1 MGTYCSKKGEL
12 KQHTTTQGDYRHRE
26 ETNLQAFQLKL
37 LDESSQS
44 DQAEINKVFGFYEVM
59 VQREPENADW
69 LAKMGHCLYAK
80 ERIDEAEG
88 YFRKAVALMKDGDGK
103 IDYILGEIAQGKGE
117 VEEAKEWYKKAV
129 AKDSK
134 SAKVYVKLGE
144 LSIEEKDYGTALGW
158 FQKGCELDAA
168 DAEARSGLGACLLYM
183 GKVPEAIKQLQ
194 AAISLN
200 PVFAKAHNNLAN
212 AYRQQGLLPGAIKH
226 YILAIENS
234 PKRTL
239 STGNF
244 PSAHLNL
251 AAAYFDA
258 EDVAAALRH
267 FEEAM
272 HGGSNIHKVMV
283 AKGYHLLFKHPRI
296 RDGIELYLRQ
306 RYVAARDTLAEVRL
320 QDKKN
325 MIVTYYLAICCWK
338 LREEDAAVALFAQ
351 VIKLG
356 QLQVNAE
363 RHFLRGFTRRAEKQL
378 AAIEGNIDEEENEAS
393 SVLNYSEIMSESPQ
407 SGRVLS
413 TALV

>member
-1 MGTYCSKKGEL
+1 MGTYCSKKGEP

-26 ETNLQAFQLKL
+26 DPDLQAFQLKL

-44 DQAEINKVFGFYEVM
+44 DQAEINKAFGYYEVM

-80 ERIDEAEG
+80 ERIEEAEG
-88 YFRKAVALMKDGDGK
+88 YYRKAVGLMKGGDGK
-103 IDYILGEIAQGKGE
+103 IDYILGEIAYGKGNA
-117 VEEAKEWYKKAV
+117 EEAKKWYEKAA
-129 AKDSK
+129 AKNPK

-144 LSIEEKDYGTALGW
+144 LSVEGKEYGTALGL
-158 FQKGCELDAA
+158 FEKGCELDAT
-168 DAEARSGLGACLLYM
+168 DAEARSGLGTCLLYI

-194 AAISLN
+194 VAISLS
-200 PVFAKAHNNLAN
+200 PVLAKAHNSLAN
-212 AYRQQGLLPGAIKH
+212 AYRQQGLLPISIKH

-234 PKRTL
+234 PRSNL
-239 STGNF
+239 SIGNF

-272 HGGSNIHKVMV
+272 RGGSHIHKVMV

-296 RDGIELYLRQ
+296 RDGIELCLRE
-306 RYVAARDTLAEVRL
+306 RYVVARDTLAEVRM

-338 LREEDAAVALFAQ
+338 LREEDAAASLLAQ
-351 VIKLG
+351 VIKFG
-356 QLQVNAE
+356 QLPVNSE

-378 AAIEGNIDEEENEAS
+378 AAIEGNIDEEESRAS
-393 SVLNYSEIMSESPQ
+393 SLLNSSEIMSESPQ
-407 SGRVLS
+407 FGKALS
-413 TALV
+413 AALV